1 MSPPPHPHPPHPRHA
16 SISFFPLVFIMLLC
30 PSFRVLCSIASTVTS
45 LSNVSERE
53 FCWGNVDLSHLEIA
67 PWCFGFKGKDLNYS
81 HELQEHSALLFP
93 TSNCQYFQVQSCWKL
108 HSWVQYWKAALV
120 LWFDNVIVKATGKRR
135 KANSGP
141 ERCLK
146 RCQRL
151 SACKRR
157 RWKPSQ
163 GIPGAP
169 KAFMFCCLSD
179 LYQSFFTSTIM
190 WTSTGLCHMD
200 FIFKICPSE

>member
-1 MSPPPHPHPPHPRHA
+1 
-16 SISFFPLVFIMLLC
+16 MLLC
-30 PSFRVLCSIASTVTS
+30 PPFCALCSIALTVCS

-81 HELQEHSALLFP
+81 PHELQEHSALLFP
-93 TSNCQYFQVQSCWKL
+93 TSNCQYFQVPSCRKL

-120 LWFDNVIVKATGKRR
+120 LWFDNVIVKTPGERR

-146 RCQRL
+146 RCQVVEVQEEEVGTLTGNPR
-151 SACKRR
+151 S
-157 RWKPSQ
+157 PQ
-163 GIPGAP
+163 GIRVL
-169 KAFMFCCLSD
+169 LSIWSLPEF
-179 LYQSFFTSTIM
+179 LY
-190 WTSTGLCHMD
+190 LYNNVD
-200 FIFKICPSE
+200 FHRVMSYGFYF